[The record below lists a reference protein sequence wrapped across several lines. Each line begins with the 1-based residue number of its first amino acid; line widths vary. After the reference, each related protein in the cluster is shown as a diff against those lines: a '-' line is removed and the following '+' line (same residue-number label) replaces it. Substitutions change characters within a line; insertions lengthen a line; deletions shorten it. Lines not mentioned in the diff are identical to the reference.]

1 MGSLEPRSASKPALP
16 IAIDPMTEGD
26 LDAVLEIERVSF
38 SSPWS
43 RRMFESELLGN
54 PFAFSFVVRHAGSI
68 VGYLCF
74 WIVFDELHL
83 LNLAVAP
90 RSRRSGIGEEAVRWA
105 LAFGRARGAGTA
117 TLEVRA
123 SNHPARRLYEKLGF
137 KSYAVRK
144 NYYSDPPEDALLLRF
159 NAAPSDPNRLGTPQG
174 GFHEQQPRPGADPK
188 IES

>member
-1 MGSLEPRSASKPALP
+1 
-16 IAIDPMTEGD
+16 MTAGD
-26 LDAVLEIERVSF
+26 LDPVLEIERASF

-43 RRMFESELLGN
+43 RKMFESDLLGN

-68 VGYLCF
+68 VGYVCF

-90 RSRRSGIGEEAVRWA
+90 NLRRSGIGEEMVRWA
-105 LAFGRARGAGTA
+105 LAFGWARGARRA
-117 TLEVRA
+117 TLEVRV

-137 KSYAVRK
+137 KVFSVRK
-144 NYYSDPPEDALLLRF
+144 NYYSDPLEDALLLRF
-159 NAAPSDPNRLGTPQG
+159 NQG
-174 GFHEQQPRPGADPK
+174 GFDGQQPRPGADPK